1 MSNVVVVGTQW
12 GDEGKGKVVDLLT
25 AKADLVVRFQGGNN
39 AGHTLVVNG
48 EQTIC
53 HLIPS
58 GILHANTKC
67 LIGNGLVVDPEVLLE
82 EMNNLGQRG
91 IAISPERL
99 SLSEKAHI
107 IMPYHKAVDLA
118 REAAKGKDKLGTT
131 GRGIGPCYE
140 DKVGRTGIRAVD
152 LLETETLQKKIKT
165 NLKEKNF
172 YLTKFLAAEPLE
184 FQPIFDQYQSMAETL
199 RPYVT
204 DVSIEI
210 DQAIRSGKKVLFE
223 GAQGTHL
230 DIDHGTYPYV
240 TSSNSTAGG
249 VCTGLGVGP
258 DKIDAVIGI
267 TKAGR
272 VEPLG
277 CFTNTPWPEIERIIK
292 ERIKEADFYNIPFL
306 YDGEP
311 GLDDFLADV
320 AESQRCT
327 WHGPRG
333 LYHSLWQDG
342 LKKKDSQPETDKIKQ
357 LIGIELPEGDFEILK
372 EEDKERVK
380 AKYESGK
387 SEIKEL
393 IKTFYEKGYIHGASY
408 LAKLSDRLFTNVELW
423 LKTGV
428 IAPKTTSLL
437 ERVFRE
443 IGRRLK
449 KIAWGWSDA
458 AVTNISKMIMI
469 KQYSRDKWEKYW
481 KEKLGIKG
489 YFDIQIVSVTS

>member
-1 MSNVVVVGTQW
+1 MEQEIHITLRFNLAT
-12 GDEGKGKVVDLLT
+12 GKVGLNEIVYKLKELRGPLMLRIL
-25 AKADLVVRFQGGNN
+25 KQIL
-39 AGHTLVVNG
+39 
-48 EQTIC
+48 IC
-53 HLIPS
+53 Y
-58 GILHANTKC
+58 
-67 LIGNGLVVDPEVLLE
+67 DDF
-82 EMNNLGQRG
+82 
-91 IAISPERL
+91 ISERL
-99 SLSEKAHI
+99 SRTDIYPSKARKGLGRHVRKADPEERFCRGRKIRKRGYRSKPRRFSTVFGKLDLPLRMVECSNCGAFYSPLLSA
-107 IMPYHKAVDLA
+107 L
-118 REAAKGKDKLGTT
+118 
-131 GRGIGPCYE
+131 
-140 DKVGRTGIRAVD
+140 KVGRYAHRETNFEHEIVESIIDTNYRRLIEGRSIDISLGGIHNIVVG
-152 LLETETLQKKIKT
+152 
-165 NLKEKNF
+165 
-172 YLTKFLAAEPLE
+172 
-184 FQPIFDQYQSMAETL
+184 S
-199 RPYVT
+199 
-204 DVSIEI
+204 
-210 DQAIRSGKKVLFE
+210 
-223 GAQGTHL
+223 
-230 DIDHGTYPYV
+230 DIDETFQEPVSARDLSGIIADGT
-240 TSSNSTAGG
+240 G
-249 VCTGLGVGP
+249 VKQHRGRKGELRN
-258 DKIDAVIGI
+258 VIGI

-277 CFTNTPWPEIERIIK
+277 CFTNTDWPEIERIVK
-292 ERIKEADFYNIPFL
+292 ERIKEAEPYNIPFL

-320 AESQRCT
+320 AEPQRCT

-342 LKKKDSQPETDKIKQ
+342 LKKKDSQSETDRIKQ

-372 EEDKERVK
+372 EEDKEKVK
-380 AKYESGK
+380 AKYESSK

-408 LAKLSDRLFTNVELW
+408 LEKLSNRLFTNVELW

-449 KIAWGWSDA
+449 KIAWGWSDT